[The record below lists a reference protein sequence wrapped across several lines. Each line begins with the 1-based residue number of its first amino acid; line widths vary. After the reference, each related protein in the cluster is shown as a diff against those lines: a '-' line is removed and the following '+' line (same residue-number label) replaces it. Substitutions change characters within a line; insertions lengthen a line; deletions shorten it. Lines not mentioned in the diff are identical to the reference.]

1 MNRHIAADPE
11 NAAEEHKH
19 AREQE
24 RAHPVRLHA
33 LHTLRPSF
41 ADSPADGKSPAH
53 NGIQSPS
60 TVVPISRRPSLA
72 LAGLQ
77 ILLGY
82 AWLVAGVDKLLL
94 RGFPGMLGSLL
105 NSTIHG
111 GMIPGP
117 FAALLQTLVI
127 PRGSIFGTL
136 VEWGEQLTGL
146 GLIAGG
152 LTALFAEPIERRIF
166 PAGAQLIGWLSRL
179 MRVLA
184 PLAALGG
191 LLMGF
196 SFYLVD
202 GAPSQGF
209 MPSVA
214 FGGALD
220 EGFLLALGS
229 LVVLSEPATAWVRH
243 LARERGARVAPAHLA
258 AAPDHRP
265 RRETVPSH

>member
-1 MNRHIAADPE
+1 MKRYTPADPE
-11 NAAEEHKH
+11 NVIKPQ

-24 RAHPVRLHA
+24 RATPVR
-33 LHTLRPSF
+33 LHTLRPAF
-41 ADSPADGKSPAH
+41 TDLATDSRYPAH
-53 NGIQSPS
+53 DSMQPPS
-60 TVVPISRRPSLA
+60 TVVLISRRPSLA

-94 RGFPGMLGSLL
+94 RGFPAMLGSLL
-105 NSTIHG
+105 TTTIRG

-117 FAALLQTLVI
+117 FAALLQAVVV
-127 PRGSIFGTL
+127 PHGGIFGTL

-152 LTALFAEPIERRIF
+152 LTALLAEPIERRVF
-166 PAGAQLIGWLSRL
+166 PAAARLIARLRRL

-229 LVVLSEPATAWVRH
+229 LVVLIEPTTAWLRH
-243 LARERGARVAPAHLA
+243 LARERRARVAPAQQP
-258 AAPDHRP
+258 AAPDRRP
-265 RRETVPSH
+265 QRETVPGR

>member
-1 MNRHIAADPE
+1 MNRHIAVDPE
-11 NAAEEHKH
+11 NAAEENKH

-24 RAHPVRLHA
+24 RAYPVK
-33 LHTLRPSF
+33 LHTLSTPP
-41 ADSPADGKSPAH
+41 ADSPEDDRYPAH
-53 NGIQSPS
+53 DGMRPPEP
-60 TVVPISRRPSLA
+60 VVLSSRRPSLA

-77 ILLGY
+77 SLLGY

-94 RGFPGMLGSLL
+94 RGFPEMLGSLL
-105 NSTIHG
+105 SSTIHG

-127 PRGSIFGTL
+127 PHGSIFGTL

-152 LTALFAEPIERRIF
+152 LTALFAEPIEHRVF
-166 PAGAQLIGWLSRL
+166 PAAANLIAQFRRL
-179 MRVLA
+179 MRMLA

-229 LVVLSEPATAWVRH
+229 LVVLIEPTTAWMRH
-243 LARERGARVAPAHLA
+243 LARERRARFAPAHQLA
-258 AAPDHRP
+258 EPDHRP
-265 RRETVPSH
+265 RREMGPSR

>member
-1 MNRHIAADPE
+1 MKRHISADPDH
-11 NAAEEHKH
+11 AMEHLK
-19 AREQE
+19 
-24 RAHPVRLHA
+24 RAPDQRRTLPVRLHI
-33 LHTLRPSF
+33 LSTPS
-41 ADSPADGKSPAH
+41 ADSPADGRYPAH
-53 NGIQSPS
+53 DGMQPPS
-60 TVVPISRRPSLA
+60 TVVLLSRRPSPA

-127 PRGSIFGTL
+127 PHGSVFGTL

-152 LTALFAEPIERRIF
+152 LTALFAESIERRVF
-166 PAGAQLIGWLSRL
+166 PAAAKLIARFRRL

-184 PLAALGG
+184 SLAALGG

-229 LVVLSEPATAWVRH
+229 LVVLIEPITAWVRH
-243 LARERGARVAPAHLA
+243 LARERRVRVAPIHQP

-265 RRETVPSH
+265 GRETAPSR